1 MTYRS
6 LDLQPVTRTPE
17 IAQLQHQQQYRFAQ
31 EQTMLAQQTVRQ
43 AREQAQKTIRKD
55 EAAGVA
61 IRDRAPDKRR
71 PGGERNDKRDGRQAP
86 PAKEPNLHPYKGKH
100 IDLTL

>member
-1 MTYRS
+1 MSFRS

-17 IAQLQHQQQYRFAQ
+17 VAQLQHQQQYRPAQ
-31 EQTMLAQQTVRQ
+31 EQMMLAQQTVRQ
-43 AREQAQKTIRKD
+43 TKELAQKTIRKD
-55 EAAGVA
+55 EAAGAA
-61 IRDRAPDKRR
+61 IRDREAEKRR
-71 PGGERNDKRDGRQAP
+71 PDGRNGKRDGRKA